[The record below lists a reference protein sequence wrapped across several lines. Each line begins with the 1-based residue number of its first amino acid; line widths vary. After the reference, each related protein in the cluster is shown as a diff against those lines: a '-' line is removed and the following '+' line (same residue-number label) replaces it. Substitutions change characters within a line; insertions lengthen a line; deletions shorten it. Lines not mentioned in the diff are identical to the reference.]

1 MAPLMTGDLVSL
13 PNKLLLVANLGCL
26 NFMGMFLESY
36 FSVSSKYCKGNLFIN
51 HLKLFIFS

>member
-1 MAPLMTGDLVSL
+1 MTGDLVSL